1 MLRHNDGFTLIESI
15 VAMGL
20 VVSIAAGS
28 AQLFGLALARNLA
41 ARQQLAMS
49 LLASTK
55 VNDLAAAAADG
66 TIALPSS
73 GEDTAIDGGR
83 TYRQRWTV
91 SRVDGFG
98 DDAAAIAVTV
108 TPVAGAG
115 EVRVATIREWTHP

>member
-1 MLRHNDGFTLIESI
+1 MLRHSDGFTLIESI

-41 ARQQLAMS
+41 AREQLAMS

-66 TIALPSS
+66 TIAVPSAD
-73 GEDTAIDGGR
+73 EDTAVEGGR
-83 TYRQRWTV
+83 TYRRRWTV
-91 SRVDGFG
+91 SRVTGFG
-98 DDAAAIAVTV
+98 DDAAAIAVAV

-115 EVRVATIREWTHP
+115 EVRLASIREWAHP